1 MKEFSN
7 STHRKLI
14 RPSLNEVKDQMLKQK
29 RQHQNPNPSRQNP
42 KRSAPPEQTNA
53 ESFYYVKQMQN
64 RTSLVLV
71 LKDGEELSGM
81 IEWYDRTCLKINR
94 LDGPN
99 VLVYKDSIKYLYK
112 KNEEAELSAGNSSEE
127 DSSEGNSS
135 EGSSS
140 NEDSSE
146 EDLSEEEVAAN
157 GSAAN

>member
-1 MKEFSN
+1 MKESGN
-7 STHRKLI
+7 SSHRKLI
-14 RPSLNEVKDQMLKQK
+14 RPSLHEVKDHMHQQK
-29 RQHQNPNPSRQNP
+29 RQRQNPSQSRP

-81 IEWYDRTCLKINR
+81 IEWYDRSCLKLNR
-94 LDGPN
+94 TDGPN

-112 KNEEAELSAGNSSEE
+112 QNEGVASSEE
-127 DSSEGNSS
+127 ALTEQDPIEDDSSGENLG
-135 EGSSS
+135 
-140 NEDSSE
+140 ED
-146 EDLSEEEVAAN
+146 EVAPN

>member
-7 STHRKLI
+7 SSHRKLI
-14 RPSLNEVKDQMLKQK
+14 RPSLNEVKDQMHQQK
-29 RQHQNPNPSRQNP
+29 RQHQNPSQSRQNQ

-94 LDGPN
+94 PDGPN
-99 VLVYKDSIKYLYK
+99 LLVYKDSIKYLYK
-112 KNEEAELSAGNSSEE
+112 KNEEVALSDVDSSDVDSSEE

-135 EGSSS
+135 E
-140 NEDSSE
+140 
-146 EDLSEEEVAAN
+146 EEVAAN

>member
-7 STHRKLI
+7 SSHRKLI
-14 RPSLNEVKDQMLKQK
+14 RPSLNEVKDQMHQQK
-29 RQHQNPNPSRQNP
+29 RQHQNPSQSRQ

-64 RTSLVLV
+64 RTPLVLV

-81 IEWYDRTCLKINR
+81 IEWYDRTCLKISR
-94 LDGPN
+94 PDGPN

-112 KNEEAELSAGNSSEE
+112 KNEDVASSDVDSSEE
-127 DSSEGNSS
+127 DSSEEDSS
-135 EGSSS
+135 G
-140 NEDSSE
+140 EDSSE
-146 EDLSEEEVAAN
+146 GNSSEEEVAAN